1 MKNITVIL
9 TFLAIVALGLG
20 SATTADSPMTKATVI
35 TGLASMPLTF
45 TENQGQWDGQVL
57 FRANA
62 GGATMWFTKSGAY
75 YQFTRHI
82 GVGQDPRGPDIS
94 DHDVGTTGVP
104 TYRGTDVTQPGEP
117 VSGVEG
123 WPDQPARGRQM
134 STSAPFS
141 DHEPDSLETMMIK
154 ASFVGANP
162 NPRMVGE
169 EMMEYKCNYFLGND
183 QAKWRTDVPN
193 YQAVVYEDIYPGI
206 DLKYYGN
213 GKQMEYDFIVSPG
226 ADPSQ
231 IMVQYEG
238 ARSVSVN
245 SAGELVVETE
255 WGTVTELKPFV
266 YQLEGNRRSPIGGE
280 YTLLSGNCFG
290 FKLNGGYNPDLAL
303 VIDPVLDYSTYLGGD
318 TLDQGYSIA
327 VDDSGNVYI
336 TGTTPSTNFPTTD
349 SAYDTSYNGG
359 DDAFVTKLSPMGDL
373 VYSTYL
379 GGSDNENGT
388 DIAVDDARST
398 YVAGWTY
405 SSDFPTTGSAY
416 DTSHNGGPDAFV
428 AKLNEAG
435 NDLVYSTYL
444 GGGTADA
451 AWGIAVDS
459 GESAYVTGWT
469 WSGDFPMK
477 DSIQLFGGDGDAYV
491 SKLNAAG
498 DGLVYST
505 FLGGSS
511 HDVGWGIA
519 VDGGGSAYVIGG
531 TLSSNFPT
539 KNPFQDSLGG
549 SRDAF
554 VAKLNTAGNT
564 LVYSTYLGGNDTD
577 NGQRVVVDTAG
588 SAYAIG
594 RTSSLDFPTTDGA
607 YDTSPNGGGEAFVAK
622 LNPAGNGLI
631 YSTYLGGSS
640 GEIGRGIAL
649 DGGGNA
655 YVTGTTE
662 SSDFPTKYPL
672 QDGYGGGTRDAFVVK
687 LNAAGDTLV
696 YSTYLG
702 GNDNDDGTGIGLD
715 DAGSAYIVGVT
726 FSSDFPTMSA
736 FDSTYNGGADA
747 FVTKISPCCVKGG
760 DVDHSG
766 AINVVDLAYLVDY
779 LFFDGP
785 PPPCPEEGDVDGSGA
800 INVADLTYLVE
811 YLFFEGPAP
820 PPCP

>member
-1 MKNITVIL
+1 M
-9 TFLAIVALGLG
+9 
-20 SATTADSPMTKATVI
+20 
-35 TGLASMPLTF
+35 
-45 TENQGQWDGQVL
+45 
-57 FRANA
+57 
-62 GGATMWFTKSGAY
+62 
-75 YQFTRHI
+75 
-82 GVGQDPRGPDIS
+82 
-94 DHDVGTTGVP
+94 
-104 TYRGTDVTQPGEP
+104 
-117 VSGVEG
+117 
-123 WPDQPARGRQM
+123 
-134 STSAPFS
+134 
-141 DHEPDSLETMMIK
+141 
-154 ASFVGANP
+154 
-162 NPRMVGE
+162 
-169 EMMEYKCNYFLGND
+169 
-183 QAKWRTDVPN
+183 
-193 YQAVVYEDIYPGI
+193 
-206 DLKYYGN
+206 
-213 GKQMEYDFIVSPG
+213 
-226 ADPSQ
+226 
-231 IMVQYEG
+231 
-238 ARSVSVN
+238 
-245 SAGELVVETE
+245 
-255 WGTVTELKPFV
+255 
-266 YQLEGNRRSPIGGE
+266 
-280 YTLLSGNCFG
+280 
-290 FKLNGGYNPDLAL
+290 
-303 VIDPVLDYSTYLGGD
+303 
-318 TLDQGYSIA
+318 
-327 VDDSGNVYI
+327 
-336 TGTTPSTNFPTTD
+336 
-349 SAYDTSYNGG
+349 
-359 DDAFVTKLSPMGDL
+359 
-373 VYSTYL
+373 
-379 GGSDNENGT
+379 
-388 DIAVDDARST
+388 
-398 YVAGWTY
+398 
-405 SSDFPTTGSAY
+405 
-416 DTSHNGGPDAFV
+416 
-428 AKLNEAG
+428 
-435 NDLVYSTYL
+435 
-444 GGGTADA
+444 
-451 AWGIAVDS
+451 
-459 GESAYVTGWT
+459 
-469 WSGDFPMK
+469 
-477 DSIQLFGGDGDAYV
+477 
-491 SKLNAAG
+491 
-498 DGLVYST
+498 
-505 FLGGSS
+505 
-511 HDVGWGIA
+511 
-519 VDGGGSAYVIGG
+519 
-531 TLSSNFPT
+531 SSNCPT
-539 KNPFQDSLGG
+539 KNPLQDSLGG